1 MFFKKRY
8 FKFARLS
15 NNTLYLFNVF
25 LNFDNFYF
33 EFLGF
38 FGFYKVCFKYF
49 YFFKKNNFINIFN
62 LKKLFFLKKLTGFVY
77 SYIFNIIKGLTFNYE
92 KILIFRGLGYK
103 VFLRSSY
110 LHFYLSYS
118 HPCIYKIPSDIF
130 IKILNNNNN
139 EISIK
144 SYNKQRLGEVCL
156 IFKRLKKMDVYK
168 GKGVFYKNEKIVL
181 KIFKKK

>member
-8 FKFARLS
+8 FKFSRLS
-15 NNTLYLFNVF
+15 NNKLYLFNVF
-25 LNFDNFYF
+25 LNFNNFYF

-38 FGFYKVCFKYF
+38 FGFYRIYFKYF

-62 LKKLFFLKKLTGFVY
+62 LKKLFFLKKLVGFVY
-77 SYIFNIIKGLTFNYE
+77 SYIFNTIKGLTFNYE

-103 VFLRSSY
+103 VILRSSY
-110 LHFYLSYS
+110 LYFYLSYS
-118 HPCIYKIPSDIF
+118 HPRIFKIPPDIF
-130 IKILNNNNN
+130 VKILNNNSN

-144 SYNKQRLGEVCL
+144 SNNKQRLGEVCL
-156 IFKRLKKMDVYK
+156 MFKRLKKSDIYK
-168 GKGVFYKNEKIVL
+168 GKGVFYKNEKINL